1 MINLTK
7 ETKYKQYLFPTTIE
21 EIDEMSGIEFEDFLY
36 WYFKVN
42 NYEVIRSA
50 RSNDCGI
57 DLIINFINEETGE
70 QQSIGIQAKRWNS
83 PVPKNELIKM
93 EEGRTLYKLDF
104 LFIVTTSRLTSEA
117 KYYANSKNIEIKE
130 RDFVKRILND
140 LKEIENI
147 YFKDKKLINKEIK
160 IENSLPDID
169 QEIFNRLKKLRKE
182 LAKINKV
189 PAYYI
194 FHDDTLELLSRIKPK
209 TLEDLLLV
217 KGFGD
222 TRVSKYGKEILD
234 CINE

>member
-36 WYFKVN
+36 WYFRVN

-50 RSNDCGI
+50 HSNDCGI
-57 DLIINFINEETGE
+57 DLIVNFTNEETGE
-70 QQSIGIQAKRWNS
+70 KQSIGIQAKRWNS

-104 LFIVTTSRLTSEA
+104 LFIITTSRLTSEA

-130 RDFVKRILND
+130 REFVIRILND
-140 LKEIENI
+140 LKEIDNI
-147 YFKDKKLINKEIK
+147 YYKDRKPFFCKKE
-160 IENSLPDID
+160 ETTLPEID
-169 QEIFNRLKKLRKE
+169 QEIYDKLKKLRKE
-182 LAKINKV
+182 LAKIEKV

-194 FHDDTLELLSRIKPK
+194 FHDDTLELLSRKKPK
-209 TLEDLLLV
+209 NLEELLSI

-222 TRVSKYGKEILD
+222 TRVSKYGKEIIN